1 MPIISSTTTLGSV
14 SGLNSFLFTSDA
26 SSSHTPSSFPSLL
39 NYSNFSRHSHKCKK
53 KFYSPF
59 QTPKVSLSG
68 NPKTEQPA
76 SASAN
81 ANADATQLLD
91 DSPESV
97 LRQTRRERKN
107 RTQHAR
113 LSHPVLRSG
122 ERSGERAIEPHN
134 QSAAK
139 IAPSRDRLR
148 PRSRSTARSRDLATR
163 RSRSTLR
170 EIAPSIANP
179 DSSSLIAAVAAP
191 IRRPRSRFDRNMIFF
206 FLGFICVLVFC
217 MILIFGVVGEVVLPE
232 CAARSADWKTATAY
246 IDSGFIYKGRIE
258 GSNGGGLLVRFYS
271 LVGFLPFSQLSPS
284 HSCKDP
290 SKTIH
295 EIAKGLT
302 GSDISMKVIQAD
314 EENKK
319 LIFSEKEAVWSQF
332 SEQVNV
338 GDIFEARV
346 GSVEDY
352 GAFIHLQFPDGLYH
366 LTGLVHVSEVSWDL
380 VQDVRDIL
388 SEGDE
393 VRVKV
398 ISVDSHLI
406 KGVHGSGLCSTRDQP
421 NDIEF
426 PVRRP
431 AANRRNPRVK
441 SDWTRKKTR
450 ITLSIKQLEEDPLLE
465 TLDKVIPQ
473 DISAVPD
480 SLSNSNI
487 SDIEPLPGLETIFE
501 ELLRE
506 DGVDDVRISRQGFE
520 KRVVSQD
527 LQLWLSNAPPT
538 NQKFTLL
545 ARAGRQAS
553 FIVQEIHLTTSLDQE
568 GIKRALQRALER
580 VP

>member
-1 MPIISSTTTLGSV
+1 
-14 SGLNSFLFTSDA
+14 
-26 SSSHTPSSFPSLL
+26 
-39 NYSNFSRHSHKCKK
+39 
-53 KFYSPF
+53 
-59 QTPKVSLSG
+59 
-68 NPKTEQPA
+68 
-76 SASAN
+76 
-81 ANADATQLLD
+81 
-91 DSPESV
+91 
-97 LRQTRRERKN
+97 
-107 RTQHAR
+107 
-113 LSHPVLRSG
+113 
-122 ERSGERAIEPHN
+122 
-134 QSAAK
+134 
-139 IAPSRDRLR
+139 
-148 PRSRSTARSRDLATR
+148 
-163 RSRSTLR
+163 
-170 EIAPSIANP
+170 
-179 DSSSLIAAVAAP
+179 
-191 IRRPRSRFDRNMIFF
+191 
-206 FLGFICVLVFC
+206 
-217 MILIFGVVGEVVLPE
+217 
-232 CAARSADWKTATAY
+232 
-246 IDSGFIYKGRIE
+246 
-258 GSNGGGLLVRFYS
+258 
-271 LVGFLPFSQLSPS
+271 
-284 HSCKDP
+284 
-290 SKTIH
+290 
-295 EIAKGLT
+295 
-302 GSDISMKVIQAD
+302 MKVIQAD

-346 GSVEDY
+346 GFVEDY
-352 GAFIHLQFPDGLYH
+352 GAFIHLRFPDGLYH

-398 ISVDSHLI
+398 ISVD
-406 KGVHGSGLCSTRDQP
+406 R
-421 NDIEF
+421 E
-426 PVRRP
+426 
-431 AANRRNPRVK
+431 
-441 SDWTRKKTR
+441 KTR

-473 DISAVPD
+473 DVSAVPD

-545 ARAGRQAS
+545 ARAGRQ
-553 FIVQEIHLTTSLDQE
+553 VQEIHLTTSLDQE

>member
-1 MPIISSTTTLGSV
+1 M
-14 SGLNSFLFTSDA
+14 
-26 SSSHTPSSFPSLL
+26 
-39 NYSNFSRHSHKCKK
+39 
-53 KFYSPF
+53 
-59 QTPKVSLSG
+59 
-68 NPKTEQPA
+68 
-76 SASAN
+76 
-81 ANADATQLLD
+81 
-91 DSPESV
+91 
-97 LRQTRRERKN
+97 
-107 RTQHAR
+107 
-113 LSHPVLRSG
+113 
-122 ERSGERAIEPHN
+122 
-134 QSAAK
+134 
-139 IAPSRDRLR
+139 
-148 PRSRSTARSRDLATR
+148 
-163 RSRSTLR
+163 
-170 EIAPSIANP
+170 
-179 DSSSLIAAVAAP
+179 
-191 IRRPRSRFDRNMIFF
+191 
-206 FLGFICVLVFC
+206 
-217 MILIFGVVGEVVLPE
+217 
-232 CAARSADWKTATAY
+232 AY

-352 GAFIHLQFPDGLYH
+352 GAFIHLRFPDGLYH

-398 ISVDSHLI
+398 ISVD
-406 KGVHGSGLCSTRDQP
+406 R
-421 NDIEF
+421 E
-426 PVRRP
+426 
-431 AANRRNPRVK
+431 
-441 SDWTRKKTR
+441 KTR

-473 DISAVPD
+473 DVSAVPD
-480 SLSNSNI
+480 SLSDSNI

-545 ARAGRQAS
+545 ARAGRQ
-553 FIVQEIHLTTSLDQE
+553 VQEIHLTTSLDQE

>member
-14 SGLNSFLFTSDA
+14 SSLNSFLFTSDA
-26 SSSHTPSSFPSLL
+26 SSYHTPSSFPSLL

-53 KFYSPF
+53 KFYSLF

-68 NPKTEQPA
+68 NPKIEQAA

-81 ANADATQLLD
+81 ANANANAAATQLLD

-97 LRQTRRERKN
+97 LRQTR
-107 RTQHAR
+107 
-113 LSHPVLRSG
+113 
-122 ERSGERAIEPHN
+122 
-134 QSAAK
+134 
-139 IAPSRDRLR
+139 
-148 PRSRSTARSRDLATR
+148 
-163 RSRSTLR
+163 
-170 EIAPSIANP
+170 
-179 DSSSLIAAVAAP
+179 
-191 IRRPRSRFDRNMIFF
+191 
-206 FLGFICVLVFC
+206 
-217 MILIFGVVGEVVLPE
+217 
-232 CAARSADWKTATAY
+232 RSADWKTATAY

-352 GAFIHLQFPDGLYH
+352 GAFIHLRFPDGLYH

-398 ISVDSHLI
+398 ISVD
-406 KGVHGSGLCSTRDQP
+406 R
-421 NDIEF
+421 E
-426 PVRRP
+426 
-431 AANRRNPRVK
+431 
-441 SDWTRKKTR
+441 KTR

-473 DISAVPD
+473 DVSAVPD

-545 ARAGRQAS
+545 ARAGRQ
-553 FIVQEIHLTTSLDQE
+553 VQEIHLTTSLDQE